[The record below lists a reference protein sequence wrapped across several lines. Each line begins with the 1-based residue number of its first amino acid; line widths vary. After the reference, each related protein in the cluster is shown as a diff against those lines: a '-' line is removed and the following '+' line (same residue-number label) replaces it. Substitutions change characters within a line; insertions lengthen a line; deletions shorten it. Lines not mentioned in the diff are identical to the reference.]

1 MLAPDSHAAP
11 GGRVSEEGIAAN
23 VSLCIRFG
31 AAWLSGQSLVEEE
44 GEVADAA
51 LADMARAQLWQWIH
65 HPKGVVCDGRN
76 ITAALVDT
84 LIEHELKRLLGSHS
98 SSP

>member
-1 MLAPDSHAAP
+1 MEA
-11 GGRVSEEGIAAN
+11 
-23 VSLCIRFG
+23 
-31 AAWLSGQSLVEEE
+31 E

-76 ITAALVDT
+76 ITATLVDT
-84 LIEHELKRLLGSHS
+84 LIEHELKRLLGLHLPDGPSIIDYES
-98 SSP
+98 SAALLRQLIHQDTLAGHFTVVAYDALD